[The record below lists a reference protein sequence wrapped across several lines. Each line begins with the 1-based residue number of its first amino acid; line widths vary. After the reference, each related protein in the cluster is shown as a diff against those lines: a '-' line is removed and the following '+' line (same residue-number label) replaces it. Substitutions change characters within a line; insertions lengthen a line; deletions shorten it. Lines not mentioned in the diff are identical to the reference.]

1 MTSCETSKIQ
11 LDKMHKTE
19 IESTELNNKYIKLV
33 IVFLKA
39 IQILLQKSDVF
50 HLCVTDKYTSQ

>member
-19 IESTELNNKYIKLV
+19 IESNWINKYIKLV